1 MPLDPKKLRAFHYV
15 ARYGTLITAA
25 NYLKVSSPAISVQLK
40 KLEEELKVKL
50 FERYPNKVV
59 LTEQGRVLLEK
70 TNRVFDAIAQIEEA
84 ALQTSQAQ
92 FETVTI
98 ALGSDLPKYL
108 APQIAAFSRTHPRL
122 RMTIVSRP
130 SETLSLLVE
139 GAVDVAIGWFPKIPR
154 TLQKRTLFNS
164 QMYLVFPRVHS
175 LSRRRNVS
183 LMDIA
188 SDRLILH
195 AKSAAARRLIDSGF
209 HENGIDIQNILEVG
223 TCEAIIEFVRLG
235 LGIGFVHDICLPKG
249 KDKKLGALDMSSK
262 FGTIEVSLVYKK
274 STASKPS
281 YQALIQKLLQSR
293 RGGDDRR

>member
-1 MPLDPKKLRAFHYV
+1 MALDPKRLRAFYYV
-15 ARYGTLITAA
+15 ARYGSLLTAA

-40 KLEEELKVKL
+40 KLEGELQVKL

-59 LTEQGRVLLEK
+59 LTEHGRVLLEK
-70 TNRVFDAIAQIEEA
+70 TKRVFEAIAQLEEA
-84 ALQTSQAQ
+84 ASQTPQTE

-108 APQIAAFSRTHPRL
+108 APQIAAFSRRHPRL
-122 RMTIVSRP
+122 RMTIISRP

-154 TLQKRTLFNS
+154 ALQKRTLFNS
-164 QMYLVFPRVHS
+164 KIYLVFPRKHPM
-175 LSRRRNVS
+175 SRKGNVS

-195 AKSAAARRLIDSGF
+195 ARSAAARLLIDSGF
-209 HENGIDIQNILEVG
+209 RENGIEIQNILEVG
-223 TCEAIIEFVRLG
+223 TCETIIEFVRLG

-249 KDKKLGALDMSSK
+249 KEKKLGSLDMSSK

-281 YQALIQKLLQSR
+281 YQALIENLIQSPTK
-293 RGGDDRR
+293 